1 MRPRAPIGASARRSA
16 RHEADARAEI
26 STERHQHEFIGDGQ
40 SKLSNN
46 NNLEAGWRR
55 DEPGKEMALLLEG
68 LPSRRAHRRALA
80 PIGAR
85 GLILSRIDYLIPNW
99 LSYPESIIVSR
110 VWGGGGGDREAG
122 GEGDEEERERREEG
136 MG

>member
-1 MRPRAPIGASARRSA
+1 MYTSVRASAPR
-16 RHEADARAEI
+16 
-26 STERHQHEFIGDGQ
+26 
-40 SKLSNN
+40 L
-46 NNLEAGWRR
+46 
-55 DEPGKEMALLLEG
+55 
-68 LPSRRAHRRALA
+68 AHRRALV
-80 PIGAR
+80 PIGTR
-85 GLILSRIDYLIPNW
+85 GLVLSRIDYLIPNW

>member
-1 MRPRAPIGASARRSA
+1 MFHYERVLAPRL
-16 RHEADARAEI
+16 AD
-26 STERHQHEFIGDGQ
+26 
-40 SKLSNN
+40 L
-46 NNLEAGWRR
+46 
-55 DEPGKEMALLLEG
+55 
-68 LPSRRAHRRALA
+68 RALA